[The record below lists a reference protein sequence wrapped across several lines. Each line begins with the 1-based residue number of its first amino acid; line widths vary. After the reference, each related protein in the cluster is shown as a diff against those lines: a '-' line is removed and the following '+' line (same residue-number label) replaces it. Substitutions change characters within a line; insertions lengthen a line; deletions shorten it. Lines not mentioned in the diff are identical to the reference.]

1 LYTIEISQKI
11 PATVEKVWEFISS
24 PRNLKL
30 ITPDDLGFEVTT
42 KDPAEKMYAG
52 MLISYSVKP
61 LFGIKMKWVTEI
73 SHIKEPEYFI
83 DQQYS
88 GPYKYWHH
96 KHELKAIDGGVLM
109 TDIINYKPPYG
120 FLGAI
125 ANSLAIR
132 KRLDEIL
139 KYRKAK
145 LEEIFGK
152 FKQ

>member
-1 LYTIEISQKI
+1 MYTIEITQKI
-11 PATVEKVWEFISS
+11 PAPLEKVWDFISS

-30 ITPDDLGFEVTT
+30 ITPENLGFEVTSI
-42 KDPAEKMYAG
+42 PAEKMYAG

-83 DQQYS
+83 DQQYW
-88 GPYKYWHH
+88 GPYKFWHH
-96 KHELKAIDGGVLM
+96 KHELIAIDGGVLM

-120 FLGAI
+120 FLGSI
-125 ANSLAIR
+125 ANSIAIR

-139 KYRKAK
+139 RYRKAK

-152 FKQ
+152 FK